1 MHPTRS
7 LVASLALLWL
17 PLQAQAH
24 VMFTQTAAQPGAN
37 AVYALRIGHGCGGS
51 ATASLRVEIPEG
63 VMAARPEAK
72 PGWTIT
78 VEHTP
83 LKTPVSGEGG
93 KMQTDRVSAITWT
106 GTLPDDEFDDFP
118 VELKL
123 PKTSGAL
130 YFPAT
135 QVCQAGRAD
144 WRDVPVAGQ
153 KVAHPAPVLV
163 LGDGMAAMADMPG
176 MDMGGMGK

>member
-1 MHPTRS
+1 
-7 LVASLALLWL
+7 
-17 PLQAQAH
+17 
-24 VMFTQTAAQPGAN
+24 MFTQTAAVPGAN

-72 PGWTIT
+72 PGWTIS

-83 LKTPVSGEGG
+83 LKTPVPGEGG

-135 QVCQAGRAD
+135 QVCQAGR
-144 WRDVPVAGQ
+144 RGLAG
-153 KVAHPAPVLV
+153 HPRRRPEGGASGAGPDA
-163 LGDGMAAMADMPG
+163 GGWDGGHAGYGYGRYGEVGSEYRKQETPPPRA
-176 MDMGGMGK
+176 